1 MDHIVLKICNK
12 KGDSVTLYE
21 RIEKVHENSVE
32 VIGFLIERKNIRF
45 EKGFYFADL
54 EV

>member
-1 MDHIVLKICNK
+1 MDQIVLTIRNK
-12 KGDSVTLYE
+12 KGDSVTLID

-32 VIGFLIERKNIRF
+32 VLGFVIERKNIRF
-45 EKGFYFADL
+45 EKGFYWADL